1 MMKPDV
7 SCGMTGKA
15 PARAGLP
22 YLKGRPL
29 APLQWLTYIVL
40 LAGAVWTLLP
50 LAWMVSASLKP
61 LSEVMRIPP
70 TWIPLQ
76 PTLDNFRQVFVQF
89 PFGRYLLNSV
99 IVAAVVV
106 ASVLLT
112 SSLAGYSLAKFNVPG
127 RTFIFFLILSS
138 LMVPFQTRMIPLYR
152 MAVAFRLIDT
162 RLGVMFPW
170 LIDAFGI
177 FLMRQFIA
185 TIPTELIEAAR
196 IDGASEP
203 FIFVRIILPLTKQAL
218 SALAIFT
225 LTANWE
231 EFLWPLIVS
240 TSEASRT
247 LPVGLQSFAE
257 QYGTNIHWQM
267 AGSVVAV
274 APLIIAFLVLQRQ
287 FVEGIAMTGLKG

>member
-1 MMKPDV
+1 MKVRSRKRLV
-7 SCGMTGKA
+7 S
-15 PARAGLP
+15 
-22 YLKGRPL
+22 
-29 APLQWLTYIVL
+29 YIRLLGYVVL
-40 LAGAVWTLLP
+40 IAGAVWTLLP
-50 LAWMVSASLKP
+50 LAWMVSASFKP

-70 TWIPLQ
+70 TWIPIH
-76 PTLDNFRQVFVQF
+76 PTLENFRQVFVQF
-89 PFGRYLLNSV
+89 PFSRYLLNSV
-99 IVAAVVV
+99 IVATAVIG
-106 ASVLLT
+106 SVLLT
-112 SSLAGYSLAKFNVPG
+112 SALAGYSLAKFDVPG

-138 LMVPFQTRMIPLYR
+138 LMVPFQTRMIPLYK
-152 MAVAFRLIDT
+152 MAVAFRLTDT

-170 LIDAFGI
+170 LVDAFGI
-177 FLMRQFIA
+177 FLMRQFIT
-185 TIPTELIEAAR
+185 TIPSELIEAAR

-203 FIFVRIILPLTKQAL
+203 FIFLRIILPLSKQAL

-240 TSEASRT
+240 TSDASRT

-267 AGSVVAV
+267 AGSVIAV
-274 APLIIAFLVLQRQ
+274 APLLVVFLVLQRQ

>member
-1 MMKPDV
+1 MK
-7 SCGMTGKA
+7 SCNTYVNFSTNVPPVTGVPWSRK
-15 PARAGLP
+15 
-22 YLKGRPL
+22 
-29 APLQWLTYIVL
+29 QLTSILRLLGYGIL

-50 LAWMVSASLKP
+50 LAWMVSASFKP

-70 TWIPLQ
+70 TWIPVH

-99 IVAAVVV
+99 IVATAVIG
-106 ASVLLT
+106 SVLLT
-112 SSLAGYSLAKFNVPG
+112 SALAGYSLAKFDIPG

-138 LMVPFQTRMIPLYR
+138 LMVPFQTRMIPLYKT
-152 MAVAFRLIDT
+152 AVALRLVDT

-170 LIDAFGI
+170 LVDAFGI

-203 FIFVRIILPLTKQAL
+203 FIFLRVILPLSKQAL

-240 TSEASRT
+240 TSDASRT

-267 AGSVVAV
+267 AGSVIAV
-274 APLIIAFLVLQRQ
+274 APLLVVFLVLQRQ

>member
-1 MMKPDV
+1 MKGCNTYVNFSTNVPPV
-7 SCGMTGKA
+7 TGVPWSRK
-15 PARAGLP
+15 
-22 YLKGRPL
+22 
-29 APLQWLTYIVL
+29 QLTSILRLLGYGIL

-50 LAWMVSASLKP
+50 LAWMVSASFKP

-70 TWIPLQ
+70 TWIPVH

-99 IVAAVVV
+99 IVATAVIG
-106 ASVLLT
+106 SVLLT
-112 SSLAGYSLAKFNVPG
+112 SALAGYSLAKFDIPG

-138 LMVPFQTRMIPLYR
+138 LMVPFQTRMIPLYKTT
-152 MAVAFRLIDT
+152 VALRLVDT

-170 LIDAFGI
+170 LVDAFGI

-203 FIFVRIILPLTKQAL
+203 FIFLRVILPLSKQAL

-240 TSEASRT
+240 TSDASRT

-267 AGSVVAV
+267 AGSVIAV
-274 APLIIAFLVLQRQ
+274 APLLVVFLVLQRQ

>member
-1 MMKPDV
+1 MKGCNTYVNFSTNVPPV
-7 SCGMTGKA
+7 TGVPWSRK
-15 PARAGLP
+15 
-22 YLKGRPL
+22 
-29 APLQWLTYIVL
+29 QLTSILRLLGYGIL

-50 LAWMVSASLKP
+50 LAWMVSASFKP

-70 TWIPLQ
+70 TWIPVH

-99 IVAAVVV
+99 IVATAVIG
-106 ASVLLT
+106 SVLLT
-112 SSLAGYSLAKFNVPG
+112 SALAGYSLAKFDIPG

-138 LMVPFQTRMIPLYR
+138 LMVPFQTRMIPLYKT
-152 MAVAFRLIDT
+152 AVALRLVDT

-170 LIDAFGI
+170 LVDAFGI

-203 FIFVRIILPLTKQAL
+203 FIFLRVILPLSKQAL

-240 TSEASRT
+240 TSDASRT

-267 AGSVVAV
+267 AGSVIAV
-274 APLIIAFLVLQRQ
+274 APLLVVFLVLQRQ

>member
-7 SCGMTGKA
+7 SCDMTGKA

-29 APLQWLTYIVL
+29 APLQLLIYIVL

-106 ASVLLT
+106 A
-112 SSLAGYSLAKFNVPG
+112 KIG
-127 RTFIFFLILSS
+127 R
-138 LMVPFQTRMIPLYR
+138 
-152 MAVAFRLIDT
+152 
-162 RLGVMFPW
+162 
-170 LIDAFGI
+170 
-177 FLMRQFIA
+177 
-185 TIPTELIEAAR
+185 
-196 IDGASEP
+196 ASCRER
-203 FIFVRIILPLTKQAL
+203 V
-218 SALAIFT
+218 
-225 LTANWE
+225 
-231 EFLWPLIVS
+231 
-240 TSEASRT
+240 
-247 LPVGLQSFAE
+247 
-257 QYGTNIHWQM
+257 
-267 AGSVVAV
+267 
-274 APLIIAFLVLQRQ
+274 
-287 FVEGIAMTGLKG
+287 